1 MRRFRCIKGD
11 GYHFTTG
18 LVYTLN
24 KDNSVDGNKR
34 SSTIGRIEFETGIEW
49 LEKIEGMRFEELPEE

>member
-11 GYHFTTG
+11 GYYFTPG

-24 KDNSVDGNKR
+24 KENSVDGNR
-34 SSTIGRIEFETGIEW
+34 GSTINRIEYETGIEW
-49 LEKIEGMRFEELPEE
+49 LERMENMKFEELPEE